1 MKILANLKS
10 AKKRVHLNNK
20 KRIRNQRFKSDM
32 RTQIKHVESL
42 IEANEKENA
51 LEALKKANKKIDK
64 AIQTGAVHRNN
75 GERHKSRLTK
85 KVNEMG
91 A

>member
-1 MKILANLKS
+1 MANLKS

-32 RTQIKHVESL
+32 RTQIKHIESL

-51 LEALKKANKKIDK
+51 LEALKKANRKIDK